1 MDRCDDC
8 AYVYGDTEVEEAV
21 RIIRDDAEALA
32 HEVETRPDVHD
43 RPAPET
49 WSPLEYGCHVRDVL
63 RIQRARIDQALA
75 EDDPDFTPMG
85 REALAV
91 DYPGQDPAT
100 VAADIRA
107 AAEAMATA
115 AATLDGAALAR
126 TGTYHWPE
134 TASRDLRWL
143 VRHTAHEVLHHRR
156 DVAPR
161 PRDR

>member
-1 MDRCDDC
+1 MDRCEDC
-8 AYVYGDTEVEEAV
+8 AYVYGDTDVDDAV
-21 RIIRDDAEALA
+21 RIIREDAAVLA
-32 HEVETRPDVHD
+32 REVETRPDVHD
-43 RPAPET
+43 RPAPEV

-63 RIQRARIDQALA
+63 VHQRARIDQALT
-75 EDDPDFTPMG
+75 EDEPDFRPMG

-91 DYPGQDPAT
+91 GYRGQDPAA
-100 VAADIRA
+100 VAAEIQA
-107 AAEAMATA
+107 AAEAMAGA
-115 AATLDGAALAR
+115 AASLDAAALAR

-156 DVAPR
+156 DVAPM